1 MSSYDE
7 LIYHR
12 PIEFDVLKQTKK
24 AVLIRVSEI
33 HSAEA
38 EQVLRTYGPDV
49 MEPVELWIPKSWFK
63 IMKKCEGG
71 EQAFI
76 WEKGFVANLKKL
88 GATRAKNLTH
98 TIPEGVTIH

>member
-7 LIYHR
+7 LTYHR

-33 HSAEA
+33 YSAAA
-38 EQVLRTYGPDV
+38 EQVLTTYGPDL

-63 IMKKCEGG
+63 IRQCEEGS
-71 EQAFI
+71 QAFI

-88 GATRAKNLTH
+88 GATRAKNLTPSL
-98 TIPEGVTIH
+98 PEGVTLH